1 MIAYINGTL
10 VEKEPAQVV
19 IDVSGVGYLLKIS
32 LQTFSVLPTINS
44 PCKLFVLQIFREDS
58 QNMYGF
64 YTREERS
71 LFENLISVSGIG
83 PATGMIFLSSLSSS
97 EIIQAIVN
105 EDVPTIKTI
114 KGIGP
119 KTAQR
124 VIIEL
129 KDKLSKE
136 YTGPVTATGIP
147 AASPSLR
154 NEAISALVTLG
165 IPKATAEKNI
175 NNILKRSSGDITL
188 EEVIKL
194 ALK

>member
-1 MIAYINGTL
+1 MIAYINGILT
-10 VEKEPAQVV
+10 EKEPTSVV
-19 IDVSGVGYLLKIS
+19 LDVSGMGYLVKIS
-32 LQTFSVLPTINS
+32 LQTYEKLPAVNS
-44 PCKLFVLQIFREDS
+44 PCKLFILQIFREDS

-64 YTREERS
+64 ISREERS

-83 PATGMIFLSSLSSS
+83 PATGMVFLSSMNSS
-97 EIIQAIVN
+97 EIIQAIVT

-129 KDKLSKE
+129 KDKLAKDFS
-136 YTGPVTATGIP
+136 GPISSGSTFAGSSI
-147 AASPSLR
+147 R
-154 NEAISALVTLG
+154 NEALSALITLG
-165 IPKATAEKNI
+165 LPKTTAEKSI
-175 NNILKRSSGDITL
+175 DNILKRSSGDITL

>member
-1 MIAYINGTL
+1 MIAYINGILT
-10 VEKEPAQVV
+10 EKEPASVV
-19 IDVSGVGYLLKIS
+19 LDVSGIGYLVKIS
-32 LQTFSVLPTINS
+32 LQTYEKLPAVNS
-44 PCKLFVLQIFREDS
+44 PCKLFIHQIFREDS

-64 YTREERS
+64 ISREERR

-83 PATGMIFLSSLSSS
+83 PATGMVFLSSMNSTN
-97 EIIQAIVN
+97 IIQAIVT
-105 EDVPTIKTI
+105 EDVPTIRTI

-129 KDKLSKE
+129 KDKLEKE
-136 YTGPVTATGIP
+136 FSGPIP
-147 AASPSLR
+147 YGKLYGNSSIR
-154 NEAISALVTLG
+154 NEALTALITLG
-165 IPKATAEKNI
+165 LPKKTAEKSI
-175 NNILKRSSGDITL
+175 DNILKRSSGDITL